1 MLCKNTPHI
10 LNALEEKILETVST
24 DTLHVGIVGAGDGRL
39 ARSMQEKCGKKLK
52 ISLIEPCSQ
61 LHRYLDDFKNLGGQ
75 SWDISWFEK
84 RVKSNGPFDILI
96 FYQIH
101 NFWNGNLPVLNNI
114 LTMLNENGHCWITF
128 LNSLA
133 RRSMEHFLPPTVA
146 SWNRLMNPI
155 REASKTDY
163 ASWTSFL
170 VRIKAQLDNVW
181 GLLDQDAFALCQE
194 GKLPSSESPLVWEK
208 DGLKLNVKTIADA
221 YLWGASFIGLN
232 FHFNK
237 DKDPTSATTSGT
249 PKFSGTSYNAHL
261 FQALLNS
268 YPETSSPNGEDFV
281 TQLEVEAWKQ
291 HPDQKLNPLG
301 GFLIRQIENPD
312 EIKKVLVVGAGWGKD
327 LIMFRK
333 SKPEW
338 EFTGI
343 ENSLF
348 KIEISKNLAV
358 DPSLEIQHLNPEE
371 ALSFQDAEFD
381 VTFTLGYFSTI
392 YYTLAKILSKEL
404 LRITK
409 GSIYH
414 LEDSRGPDFS
424 LRLIQYS
431 LKSIYKELGL
441 ESTNQSVQIDEKE
454 TGLYLLKVLR

>member
-1 MLCKNTPHI
+1 
-10 LNALEEKILETVST
+10 
-24 DTLHVGIVGAGDGRL
+24 
-39 ARSMQEKCGKKLK
+39 
-52 ISLIEPCSQ
+52 
-61 LHRYLDDFKNLGGQ
+61 
-75 SWDISWFEK
+75 
-84 RVKSNGPFDILI
+84 
-96 FYQIH
+96 
-101 NFWNGNLPVLNNI
+101 
-114 LTMLNENGHCWITF
+114 
-128 LNSLA
+128 
-133 RRSMEHFLPPTVA
+133 
-146 SWNRLMNPI
+146 
-155 REASKTDY
+155 
-163 ASWTSFL
+163 
-170 VRIKAQLDNVW
+170 
-181 GLLDQDAFALCQE
+181 LCQE

-237 DKDPTSATTSGT
+237 DKDPTSATASGT

-301 GFLIRQIENPD
+301 GFLIGQVENPA

-333 SKPEW
+333 SNPEW

-358 DPSLEIQHLNPEE
+358 DPSLEIHHLNPEE

-424 LRLIQYS
+424 LKLIQYS

-441 ESTNQSVQIDEKE
+441 ESTNQSVQIDETE